1 MVQVQKDRRLSTF
14 NRIVLWL
21 HYFLILSLLVSIVAK
36 YISPLLFWLPAF
48 FGLAFPFLFLGN
60 LFLVIYWLVQFKPA
74 IVFGL
79 VALVLSLPTAFHFF
93 QISLPHQKQ
102 QQKSLKVTSYN
113 SMLFDLYNWSKNSE
127 SRAQILSN
135 LDDINPDI
143 FCVQE
148 FYTSEEKGDFNNTDT
163 IKKLL
168 GTNYHHA
175 EFTYTLRDFDH
186 WGIATFSKFPI
197 INQGKIV
204 FNTRSNNIC
213 IFSDIVCGKDTLR
226 VYNIH
231 LQSVSFSK
239 SDNQFL
245 DDVISEKDA
254 SDEIANSKNILRRL
268 KRAFVKRTRQVE
280 MIVAHMNTCKY
291 KMVVCGDFNETA
303 ASYSY
308 RKLSQNL
315 NDAFVERGFG
325 LGKTYVGKW
334 PQFRIDYILH
344 DPKLNC
350 AEFNRSIETFTDHY
364 PITAVFDNINW

>member
-1 MVQVQKDRRLSTF
+1 MVQVQKDRRLSTL

-21 HYFLILSLLVSIVAK
+21 HYFLILSLLISIVSK

-48 FGLAFPFLFLGN
+48 FGLSFPFLFLGN
-60 LFLVIYWLVQFKPA
+60 ILLVIYWLVQFKPA

-79 VALVLSLPTAFHFF
+79 VALALSLPTAFHFF

-175 EFTYTLRDFDH
+175 EFTTTLRDFDH

-245 DDVISEKDA
+245 DDVISQKDA

-268 KRAFVKRTRQVE
+268 KRAFIKRTRQVE
-280 MIVAHMNTCKY
+280 MIVAHMSTCKY
-291 KMVVCGDFNETA
+291 KMLVCGDFNETA

-308 RKLSQNL
+308 RQLSKNL

-350 AEFNRSIETFTDHY
+350 AEYYRSLETFTDHY